1 MKKLNFS
8 KVKLPKVKLSN
19 VKLPKVKMP
28 SVKWLLTTRRE
39 KPSKPFID
47 DVKSIFRSYR
57 GQMIWISVLSGF
69 LLFLLNVLI
78 GVSMYGNTL
87 NASLNDKLGM
97 YFYLNDNV
105 EEETRLYK
113 QVIQLK
119 DRLEKEGLKVN
130 FLTKEDAMDFMMKRL
145 PELSWSLEKFWMT
158 NPLPATLYVTLPDI
172 SKYETLK
179 EVMLENRDIIINI
192 QDVEQLDN
200 LESQE
205 NRIRNVIK
213 LSNFVQILSM
223 GLVIILAAAVL
234 SFSIFFL
241 RSIFTRFWPD
251 IQVKKLLWATKSQII
266 MPFLTLILYSIIG
279 GFLISLLLT
288 LVSMWVFD
296 YYMSQVFSYTLT
308 AHLFAKWLII
318 IVLFIV
324 EILVIVSLLMGIS
337 YGFVSRLH
345 KKLK

>member
-1 MKKLNFS
+1 MKKLNLP
-8 KVKLPKVKLSN
+8 KVKLPK

-28 SVKWLLTTRRE
+28 SIKSFIPKKRE

-47 DVKSIFRSYR
+47 DVKSIFRCYR
-57 GQMIWISVLSGF
+57 WQMIWISVLSGF
-69 LLFLLNVLI
+69 LLFLLNILI
-78 GVSMYGNTL
+78 WVSMYGNTL

-119 DRLEKEGLKVN
+119 DRLESEGLKVN
-130 FLTKEDAMDFMMKRL
+130 FLTKDDAMNFMMKRL
-145 PELSWSLEKFWMT
+145 PELTWSLEKFWMS

-179 EVMLENRDIIINI
+179 EVMLENKEIIINI

-223 GLVIILAAAVL
+223 SLVIILAAAVL

-241 RSIFTRFWPD
+241 RSIFNRFWND

-266 MPFLTLILYSIIG
+266 MPFLTLILYSIIW

-288 LVSMWVFD
+288 LISMGVFD
-296 YYMSQVFSYTLT
+296 YYMSQLFSYTLT
-308 AHLFAKWLII
+308 AHLFAKWWVII
-318 IVLFIV
+318 LLFIV
-324 EILVIVSLLMGIS
+324 EILVIVWALMGIS
-337 YGFVSRLH
+337 YGFVSKLH

>member
-1 MKKLNFS
+1 MKKLNLP
-8 KVKLPKVKLSN
+8 KIRLPKLKLPKLNLKLN
-19 VKLPKVKMP
+19 KK
-28 SVKWLLTTRRE
+28 E
-39 KPSKPFID
+39 KQSKPFID

-57 GQMIWISVLSGF
+57 WQMIWISVLSGF
-69 LLFLLNVLI
+69 LLFLLNILI
-78 GVSMYGNTL
+78 WVSMYGNIL
-87 NASLNDKLGM
+87 NSSLNDKLGM
-97 YFYLNDNV
+97 YFYLNDDV

-113 QVIQLK
+113 QVMQLK
-119 DRLEKEGLKVN
+119 DKLEKEGLKVN

-145 PELSWSLEKFWMT
+145 PELTWSLEKFWMN

-179 EVMLENRDIIINI
+179 EVMIENKNIIINI

-205 NRIRNVIK
+205 SRIRNVIK

-288 LVSMWVFD
+288 LVSMGVFD
-296 YYMSQVFSYTLT
+296 YYMSQLFSYTVT
-308 AHLFAKWLII
+308 AHLFTKWWAIL
-318 IVLFIV
+318 VLFML
-324 EILVIVSLLMGIS
+324 EILVIVGSLMGIS
-337 YGFVSRLH
+337 YVFVSKLH

>member
-1 MKKLNFS
+1 MKKLNLP
-8 KVKLPKVKLSN
+8 KVKLPK

-28 SVKWLLTTRRE
+28 SIKSLISKNRE

-47 DVKSIFRSYR
+47 DVKSIFRCYR

-69 LLFLLNVLI
+69 LLFLLNILI
-78 GVSMYGNTL
+78 WVSMYGNTL
-87 NASLNDKLGM
+87 NESLSDKLGM

-223 GLVIILAAAVL
+223 SLVIILAAAVL
-234 SFSIFFL
+234 SFSIFSL

-279 GFLISLLLT
+279 GFLLSLLLT
-288 LVSMWVFD
+288 LVSMGVFD
-296 YYMSQVFSYTLT
+296 YYMSQLFSYTLT
-308 AHLFAKWLII
+308 AHLFAKWWI
-318 IVLFIV
+318 IVVLFVI
-324 EILVIVSLLMGIS
+324 EFLVIVSLLMAIS
-337 YGFVSRLH
+337 YWLISKLH

>member
-1 MKKLNFS
+1 MSLKVRKK
-8 KVKLPKVKLSN
+8 
-19 VKLPKVKMP
+19 
-28 SVKWLLTTRRE
+28 E

-69 LLFLLNVLI
+69 LLFLLNILI
-78 GVSMYGNTL
+78 WVSMYGNTL
-87 NASLNDKLGM
+87 NASLNNKLWM
-97 YFYLNDNV
+97 YFYLNDDV
-105 EEETRLYK
+105 EEETKLYK

-130 FLTKEDAMDFMMKRL
+130 FLTKQDAMDFMMKRL
-145 PELSWSLEKFWMT
+145 PELTWSLEKFWMS

-179 EVMLENRDIIINI
+179 EVMLENSDIVLNI

-200 LESQE
+200 LKSQE

-213 LSNFVQILSM
+213 LSSFIQVLSM
-223 GLVIILAAAVL
+223 VLVMVLAAAIL

-241 RSIFTRFWPD
+241 RSIFSRFWHD

-279 GFLISLLLT
+279 GFLIWLLLT
-288 LVSMWVFD
+288 LISMWVFD
-296 YYMSQVFSYTLT
+296 YYMSQLFSYTLT
-308 AHLFAKWLII
+308 SHLFAKWWII
-318 IVLFIV
+318 AILFVV
-324 EILVIVSLLMGIS
+324 EILVIVSLLMWIA
-337 YGFVSRLH
+337 YRFVSKLH

>member
-1 MKKLNFS
+1 MKKVNLP
-8 KVKLPKVKLSN
+8 KVKLPKVKL
-19 VKLPKVKMP
+19 PKMKIP
-28 SVKWLLTTRRE
+28 SVKWFLWERRE

-47 DVKSIFRSYR
+47 DVKSIFRCYR

-69 LLFLLNVLI
+69 LLFLLNILI
-78 GVSMYGNTL
+78 WVSMYGNTL

-145 PELSWSLEKFWMT
+145 PELNWSLEKFWMS

-179 EVMLENRDIIINI
+179 EVMLENKEIIINI

-223 GLVIILAAAVL
+223 SLVVILAAAVL

-241 RSIFTRFWPD
+241 RSIFTRFWND

-266 MPFLTLILYSIIG
+266 MPFLTLILYSIIW

-288 LVSMWVFD
+288 LISMGVFD
-296 YYMSQVFSYTLT
+296 YYMSQLFSYTLT
-308 AHLFAKWLII
+308 AHLFAKWWVII
-318 IVLFIV
+318 LLFIV
-324 EILVIVSLLMGIS
+324 EILVIVWALMGIS
-337 YGFVSRLH
+337 YAFVSKLH

>member
-1 MKKLNFS
+1 MKKLNLP
-8 KVKLPKVKLSN
+8 KIKLPK

-28 SVKWLLTTRRE
+28 SVKSLISNKRE

-69 LLFLLNVLI
+69 LLFLLNILI
-78 GVSMYGNTL
+78 WVSMYGNTL

-145 PELSWSLEKFWMT
+145 PELTGSLEKFWMS

-179 EVMLENRDIIINI
+179 EVMLENKEIIINI

-223 GLVIILAAAVL
+223 SLVIILAAAVL

-241 RSIFTRFWPD
+241 RSIFTRFWND
-251 IQVKKLLWATKSQII
+251 IQVKKLLWILNIDSLFNYRRILDFII
-266 MPFLTLILYSIIG
+266 AYFGFNVSVWLLYVTVILLYTYSTFIRKMVNYYCIIHCRNFSDCKFIDG
-279 GFLISLLLT
+279 NLL
-288 LVSMWVFD
+288 WIRF
-296 YYMSQVFSYTLT
+296 
-308 AHLFAKWLII
+308 
-318 IVLFIV
+318 
-324 EILVIVSLLMGIS
+324 
-337 YGFVSRLH
+337 
-345 KKLK
+345 

>member
-1 MKKLNFS
+1 MKKLNLS
-8 KVKLPKVKLSN
+8 KIKLPKVKLPKVKMS
-19 VKLPKVKMP
+19 
-28 SVKWLLTTRRE
+28 SVKSLISNKRE

-69 LLFLLNVLI
+69 LLFLLNILI
-78 GVSMYGNTL
+78 WVSMYGNTL

-119 DRLEKEGLKVN
+119 DKLESEWLKVN

-145 PELSWSLEKFWMT
+145 PELTWSLEKFWMT

-179 EVMLENRDIIINI
+179 EVMLENKDIIINI

-200 LESQE
+200 LTSQE
-205 NRIRNVIK
+205 NRIRNIIK
-213 LSNFVQILSM
+213 LSNFVQILSIS
-223 GLVIILAAAVL
+223 LVIILAAAVL

-241 RSIFTRFWPD
+241 RSIFNRFWND

-288 LVSMWVFD
+288 LISMGVFD
-296 YYMSQVFSYTLT
+296 YYMSQLFSYTLT
-308 AHLFAKWLII
+308 AHLFAKWWVI

-324 EILVIVSLLMGIS
+324 EILVIVWALMWIS
-337 YGFVSRLH
+337 YGFVSKLH

>member
-1 MKKLNFS
+1 M
-8 KVKLPKVKLSN
+8 KLPKIKFPRFNLKLG
-19 VKLPKVKMP
+19 KK
-28 SVKWLLTTRRE
+28 E

-47 DVKSIFRSYR
+47 DVKSIFRCYR
-57 GQMIWISVLSGF
+57 WQMIWISVLSGF
-69 LLFLLNVLI
+69 LLFLLNILI
-78 GVSMYGNTL
+78 WVSMYGNTL

-105 EEETRLYK
+105 EKETRLYK

-119 DRLEKEGLKVN
+119 DKLESEWLKVN

-145 PELSWSLEKFWMT
+145 PELTWSLEKFWMT

-179 EVMLENRDIIINI
+179 EVMLENKDIIINI

-200 LESQE
+200 LTSQE
-205 NRIRNVIK
+205 NRIRNIIK
-213 LSNFVQILSM
+213 LSNFVQILSIS
-223 GLVIILAAAVL
+223 LVIILAAAVL

-241 RSIFTRFWPD
+241 RSIFNRFWND

-279 GFLISLLLT
+279 WFLISLLLT
-288 LVSMWVFD
+288 LISMGIFD
-296 YYMSQVFSYTLT
+296 YYMSQLFSYTLT
-308 AHLFAKWLII
+308 SHLFAKWWVI

-324 EILVIVSLLMGIS
+324 EILVIVWALMGIS
-337 YGFVSRLH
+337 YGFVSKLH

>member
-1 MKKLNFS
+1 
-8 KVKLPKVKLSN
+8 
-19 VKLPKVKMP
+19 
-28 SVKWLLTTRRE
+28 
-39 KPSKPFID
+39 
-47 DVKSIFRSYR
+47 
-57 GQMIWISVLSGF
+57 
-69 LLFLLNVLI
+69 
-78 GVSMYGNTL
+78 MYGNTL
-87 NASLNDKLGM
+87 NESLSDKLGM

-213 LSNFVQILSM
+213 LSNFVQILSIS
-223 GLVIILAAAVL
+223 LVIILAAAVL
-234 SFSIFFL
+234 SFSIFSL

-279 GFLISLLLT
+279 GFLLSLLLT
-288 LVSMWVFD
+288 LVSMGVFD
-296 YYMSQVFSYTLT
+296 YYMSQLFSYTLT
-308 AHLFAKWLII
+308 AHLFAKWWI
-318 IVLFIV
+318 IVVLFVI
-324 EILVIVSLLMGIS
+324 EFLVIVSLLMAIS
-337 YGFVSRLH
+337 YGLISKLH

>member
-1 MKKLNFS
+1 MKLK
-8 KVKLPKVKLSN
+8 KIKLPKIKF
-19 VKLPKVKMP
+19 PKMSLKVRK
-28 SVKWLLTTRRE
+28 KE

-69 LLFLLNVLI
+69 LLFLLNILI
-78 GVSMYGNTL
+78 WVSMYGNTL
-87 NASLNDKLGM
+87 NASLNNKLWM
-97 YFYLNDNV
+97 YFYLNDDV
-105 EEETRLYK
+105 EEETKLYK

-130 FLTKEDAMDFMMKRL
+130 FLTKQDAMDFMMKRL
-145 PELSWSLEKFWMT
+145 PELTWSLEKFWMS

-179 EVMLENRDIIINI
+179 EVMLENSDIVLNI

-200 LESQE
+200 LKSQE

-213 LSNFVQILSM
+213 LSSFIQVLSM
-223 GLVIILAAAVL
+223 VLVMVLAAAIL

-241 RSIFTRFWPD
+241 RSIFSRFWHD

-279 GFLISLLLT
+279 GFLIWLLLT
-288 LVSMWVFD
+288 LISMWVFD
-296 YYMSQVFSYTLT
+296 YYMSQLFSYTLT
-308 AHLFAKWLII
+308 SHLLAKWWII
-318 IVLFIV
+318 AILFVV
-324 EILVIVSLLMGIS
+324 EILVIVSLLMWIA
-337 YGFVSRLH
+337 YRFVSKLH

>member
-1 MKKLNFS
+1 MKKLNLS
-8 KVKLPKVKLSN
+8 KIKLPKVKLPKVKIPN
-19 VKLPKVKMP
+19 VKSLISKD
-28 SVKWLLTTRRE
+28 RE

-57 GQMIWISVLSGF
+57 GQMIWISILSGF
-69 LLFLLNVLI
+69 LLFLLNILI
-78 GVSMYGNTL
+78 WVSMYGNTL
-87 NASLNDKLGM
+87 NSSLNDKLGM
-97 YFYLNDNV
+97 YFYLNDSV
-105 EEETRLYK
+105 EEETKLYK
-113 QVIQLK
+113 QVMQLK
-119 DRLEKEGLKVN
+119 TKLEDEWLKVN

-145 PELSWSLEKFWMT
+145 PELTGSLEKFWMN

-179 EVMLENRDIIINI
+179 EVMLENKEIIINI
-192 QDVEQLDN
+192 QDIEQLDN

-223 GLVIILAAAVL
+223 ALVIILAAAVL

-241 RSIFTRFWPD
+241 RSIFTRFWND

-266 MPFLTLILYSIIG
+266 MPFLTLILYSIVG

-288 LVSMWVFD
+288 LVSIWVFD
-296 YYMSQVFSYTLT
+296 YYMSQLFSYTLT
-308 AHLFAKWLII
+308 AHLFAKRWII
-318 IVLFIV
+318 ILLFIM
-324 EILVIVSLLMGIS
+324 EIVVIVGLLMWIS
-337 YGFVSRLH
+337 YVFVSKLH

>member
-1 MKKLNFS
+1 MKKLNLP
-8 KVKLPKVKLSN
+8 KIKLPK

-28 SVKWLLTTRRE
+28 SVKSLISNKRE

-69 LLFLLNVLI
+69 LLFLLNILI
-78 GVSMYGNTL
+78 WVSMYGNTL

-145 PELSWSLEKFWMT
+145 PELTGSLEKFWMS

-179 EVMLENRDIIINI
+179 EVMLENKDIIINI

-279 GFLISLLLT
+279 WFLISLLLT
-288 LVSMWVFD
+288 LVSMGVFD
-296 YYMSQVFSYTLT
+296 YYMSQLFSYTLT
-308 AHLFAKWLII
+308 SHLFAKWWVII
-318 IVLFIV
+318 LLFIV
-324 EILVIVSLLMGIS
+324 EILVIVWALMGIS
-337 YGFVSRLH
+337 YGFVSKLH

>member
-1 MKKLNFS
+1 MKKLNLS
-8 KVKLPKVKLSN
+8 KIKLPKVKLPKVKIPN
-19 VKLPKVKMP
+19 VKSLISKD
-28 SVKWLLTTRRE
+28 RE

-57 GQMIWISVLSGF
+57 GQMIWISILSGF
-69 LLFLLNVLI
+69 LLFLLNILI
-78 GVSMYGNTL
+78 WVSMYGNTL
-87 NASLNDKLGM
+87 NSSLNDKLGM

-105 EEETRLYK
+105 EEETKLYK
-113 QVIQLK
+113 QVMQLK
-119 DRLEKEGLKVN
+119 TKLEDEWLKVN

-145 PELSWSLEKFWMT
+145 PELTGSLEKFWMN

-179 EVMLENRDIIINI
+179 EVMLENKEIIINI
-192 QDVEQLDN
+192 QDIEQLDN

-223 GLVIILAAAVL
+223 ALVIILAAAVL

-241 RSIFTRFWPD
+241 RSIFTRFWND

-266 MPFLTLILYSIIG
+266 MPFLTLILYSIVG

-288 LVSMWVFD
+288 LVSIWVFD
-296 YYMSQVFSYTLT
+296 YYMSQLFSYTLT
-308 AHLFAKWLII
+308 AHLFAKRWII
-318 IVLFIV
+318 ILLFIM
-324 EILVIVSLLMGIS
+324 EIVVIVGLLVWIS
-337 YGFVSRLH
+337 YVFVSKLH

>member
-1 MKKLNFS
+1 MKKLNLP
-8 KVKLPKVKLSN
+8 KVKLPKI
-19 VKLPKVKMP
+19 KLPKMSLKRVKTI
-28 SVKWLLTTRRE
+28 KLKKRE

-47 DVKSIFRSYR
+47 DVKSIFRCYR
-57 GQMIWISVLSGF
+57 WQMIWISVLSGF
-69 LLFLLNVLI
+69 LLFLLNILI
-78 GVSMYGNTL
+78 WVSMYGNTL
-87 NASLNDKLGM
+87 NASLNDKLWM

-105 EEETRLYK
+105 ETETRLYK

-130 FLTKEDAMDFMMKRL
+130 FLTKDDAMDFMMKRL
-145 PELSWSLEKFWMT
+145 PELTWSLEKFWMT

-179 EVMLENRDIIINI
+179 EVMLENEDIILNV
-192 QDVEQLDN
+192 QDVTQLDN
-200 LESQE
+200 LKSQE
-205 NRIRNVIK
+205 NRIRNVIR
-213 LSNFVQILSM
+213 LSNFVQVLSLS
-223 GLVIILAAAVL
+223 LVIVIAAVVL

-241 RSIFTRFWPD
+241 RSIFTRFWHD
-251 IQVKKLLWATKSQII
+251 IQVKKLLWASKTQII

-288 LVSMWVFD
+288 LVSMGVFD
-296 YYMSQVFSYTLT
+296 YYMSQLFSYSLT
-308 AHLFAKWLII
+308 VHLFAKWGVI

-324 EILVIVSLLMGIS
+324 EILVIVGLLMWIA
-337 YGFVSRLH
+337 YGFVSKLH

>member
-1 MKKLNFS
+1 MKLKKF
-8 KVKLPKVKLSN
+8 KLPKIRF
-19 VKLPKVKMP
+19 PKMSLKVRK
-28 SVKWLLTTRRE
+28 KE

-69 LLFLLNVLI
+69 LLFLLNILI
-78 GVSMYGNTL
+78 WVSMYGNTL
-87 NASLNDKLGM
+87 NASLNNKLWM
-97 YFYLNDNV
+97 YFYLNDDV
-105 EEETRLYK
+105 EEETKLYK

-130 FLTKEDAMDFMMKRL
+130 FLTKQDAMDFMMKRL
-145 PELSWSLEKFWMT
+145 PELTGSLEKFWMS

-179 EVMLENRDIIINI
+179 EVMLENSDIVLNI

-200 LESQE
+200 LKSQE

-213 LSNFVQILSM
+213 LSSFVQVLSM
-223 GLVIILAAAVL
+223 VLVMVLAAAIL

-241 RSIFTRFWPD
+241 RSIFSRFWHD

-279 GFLISLLLT
+279 GFLIWLLLT
-288 LVSMWVFD
+288 LISMGVFD
-296 YYMSQVFSYTLT
+296 YYMSQLFSYTLT
-308 AHLFAKWLII
+308 SHLFAKWWII
-318 IVLFIV
+318 AILFVV
-324 EILVIVSLLMGIS
+324 EILVIVSLLMWIA
-337 YGFVSRLH
+337 YRFVSKLH

>member
-1 MKKLNFS
+1 MKKINLP
-8 KVKLPKVKLSN
+8 KVKLPKIKLPKVKL
-19 VKLPKVKMP
+19 P

-47 DVKSIFRSYR
+47 DVKSIFRCYR

-69 LLFLLNVLI
+69 LLFLLNILI

-105 EEETRLYK
+105 EAETKYYK

-119 DRLEKEGLKVN
+119 DRLESEGLKVN
-130 FLTKEDAMDFMMKRL
+130 FLTKEDAMEFMMKRL
-145 PELSWSLEKFWMT
+145 PELTGSLEKFWMS

-179 EVMLENRDIIINI
+179 EVMLENKDIIINI

-223 GLVIILAAAVL
+223 SLVIILAAAVL

-241 RSIFTRFWPD
+241 RSIFTRFWND

-288 LVSMWVFD
+288 LISMGVFD
-296 YYMSQVFSYTLT
+296 YYMSQLFSYTLT
-308 AHLFAKWLII
+308 AHLFAKWLVII
-318 IVLFIV
+318 GLFIV

-337 YGFVSRLH
+337 YGFVSKLH

>member
-1 MKKLNFS
+1 MKKLNLP
-8 KVKLPKVKLSN
+8 KVKLPK

-28 SVKWLLTTRRE
+28 SIKSLISKNRE

-47 DVKSIFRSYR
+47 DVKSIFRCYR

-69 LLFLLNVLI
+69 LLFLLNILI
-78 GVSMYGNTL
+78 WVSMYGNTL
-87 NASLNDKLGM
+87 NESLSDKLGM

-213 LSNFVQILSM
+213 LSNFVQILSIS
-223 GLVIILAAAVL
+223 LVIILAAAVL
-234 SFSIFFL
+234 SFSIFSL

-279 GFLISLLLT
+279 GFLLSLLLT
-288 LVSMWVFD
+288 LVSMGVFD
-296 YYMSQVFSYTLT
+296 YYMSQLFSYTLT
-308 AHLFAKWLII
+308 AHLFAKWWI
-318 IVLFIV
+318 IVVLFVI
-324 EILVIVSLLMGIS
+324 EFLVIVSLLMAIS
-337 YGFVSRLH
+337 YGLISKLH